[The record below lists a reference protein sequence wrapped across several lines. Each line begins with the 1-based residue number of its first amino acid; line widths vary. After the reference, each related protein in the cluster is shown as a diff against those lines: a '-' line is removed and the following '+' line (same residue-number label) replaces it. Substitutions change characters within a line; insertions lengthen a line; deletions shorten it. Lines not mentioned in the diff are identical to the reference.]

1 MVPLLPPR
9 ILSVKRGQAV
19 CLSCRDSVLWEVP
32 YESKRRG
39 PPAQIDCN
47 RATCNF
53 TNHPSPSAPRAT
65 LRHTYTTLHP
75 LAHHLAAP
83 SGGCRA
89 LQAIVASGGAL
100 DGAAYASCSGEGHSA
115 TWPQQSGLLQAQ
127 PYMYSNHRSR
137 QRRGAAVGSGAGPR
151 TRNASD
157 DAAPLLPPPVRRR
170 RGAAATTGQSA
181 MSVGLSAD
189 DAKVQTKARPHTTA
203 P

>member
-1 MVPLLPPR
+1 MRV
-9 ILSVKRGQAV
+9 SAV
-19 CLSCRDSVLWEVP
+19 ALQHRLTAIERLATSP
-32 YESKRRG
+32 ITH
-39 PPAQIDCN
+39 PPARPARLCAI
-47 RATCNF
+47 
-53 TNHPSPSAPRAT
+53 
-65 LRHTYTTLHP
+65 HTYTTLHP
-75 LAHHLAAP
+75 LAHHLAAL

-89 LQAIVASGGAL
+89 LQAVVAGGGAPN
-100 DGAAYASCSGEGHSA
+100 GAAYASCSGEAHSA
-115 TWPQQSGLLQAQ
+115 TWPQQSGLLRAQ

-151 TRNASD
+151 TCHASA

>member
-1 MVPLLPPR
+1 MVPLLPPH
-9 ILSVKRGQAV
+9 ILSVERGQAA

-39 PPAQIDCN
+39 SPAQIDCN

-75 LAHHLAAP
+75 LAHHLAAL

-89 LQAIVASGGAL
+89 LQAVVAGGGAPN
-100 DGAAYASCSGEGHSA
+100 GAAYASCSGEAHSA
-115 TWPQQSGLLQAQ
+115 TWPQQSGLLRAQ
-127 PYMYSNHRSR
+127 PYSNHCSR

-151 TRNASD
+151 TCHASA